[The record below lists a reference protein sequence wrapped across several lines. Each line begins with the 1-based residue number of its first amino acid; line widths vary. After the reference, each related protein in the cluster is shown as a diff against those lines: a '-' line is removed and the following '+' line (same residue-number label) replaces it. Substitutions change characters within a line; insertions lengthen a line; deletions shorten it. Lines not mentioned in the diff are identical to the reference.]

1 MVFPVIKQVTELAE
15 KRRRIVESLGDYK
28 LHQSRESVM
37 QATFPDANNPTKLTF
52 PEVFVM
58 LVQPI
63 LNSTVA
69 VNFSQ

>member
-1 MVFPVIKQVTELAE
+1 M
-15 KRRRIVESLGDYK
+15 ESLGDYK